1 MISLV
6 TLDAANV
13 MVIDF
18 QNTASKRSW
27 NICGSF
33 VPIHVCIPQIAGIWH
48 TSVVVGGFEYFY
60 GGGVQKAMAGS
71 TPYGH
76 PVEVVDL
83 G

>member
-1 MISLV
+1 MTSLV
-6 TLDAANV
+6 NFDVANL

-18 QNTASKRSW
+18 QNIALFEYTG
-27 NICGSF
+27 IC
-33 VPIHVCIPQIAGIWH
+33 VPIRVCISQIAGIWH